1 MLLIILM
8 FMIISISTN
17 YEEIIIMKTICEV
30 NLICFILHQI
40 YYEK

>member
-1 MLLIILM
+1 MLLIILI

-17 YEEIIIMKTICEV
+17 YEEIIMKTICEV
-30 NLICFILHQI
+30 NLKCFILHQI